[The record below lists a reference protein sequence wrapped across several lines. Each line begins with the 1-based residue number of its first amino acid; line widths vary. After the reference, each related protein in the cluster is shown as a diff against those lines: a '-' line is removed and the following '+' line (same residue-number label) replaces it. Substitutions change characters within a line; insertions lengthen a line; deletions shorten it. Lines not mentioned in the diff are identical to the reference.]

1 MKIFITGVAGFI
13 GFHLTNLLAQSGH
26 DILGV
31 DNLNNYYDPNLKLA
45 RLSKLGISNDLNE
58 PKVQSQKYSNLSFSS
73 SDIIDYN
80 LMRSLMQDFNPDIVI
95 QLAAQAGVRYSIENP
110 EAYVESNVKGFFNII
125 ELCRRLD
132 VKRLIYASSS
142 SVYGNQNEVPY
153 RETDR
158 TDEPVSLYAAT
169 KKSNELFAH
178 TYAHLFGIKAVG
190 LRFFTVYGP
199 YGRPDMA
206 YFSFVKDILNGNTI
220 RVFNEGN
227 LSRDFT
233 FIDDIVQSIQ
243 SLVDDFDLISRER
256 GHQIF
261 NIGNSKPIQLK
272 RFIEI
277 IEHSLGK
284 KAIFENVGMQSGD
297 VFKTFADVSAL
308 ESCINY
314 RPSTSLDDGIEKFVN
329 WYKQYYGE

>member
-13 GFHLTNLLAQSGH
+13 GFHLADLLAQSGH

-45 RLSKLGISNDLNE
+45 RLSKLGINIDLNE
-58 PKVQSQKYSNLSFSS
+58 RQVQSQKHGNITFSS
-73 SDIIDYN
+73 ADVSDNN
-80 LMRSLMQDFNPDIVI
+80 LIRSLMQDFNPDMVI
-95 QLAAQAGVRYSIENP
+95 HLAAQAGVRYSIENP
-110 EAYVESNVKGFFNII
+110 EVYVESNVKGFFNII

-243 SLVDDFDLISRER
+243 RLVDEFDFISCER
-256 GHQIF
+256 VHQIF
-261 NIGNSKPIQLK
+261 NVGNSKPVQLR

-277 IEHSLGK
+277 IENALGK
-284 KAIFENVGMQSGD
+284 SAILENVGMQSGD
-297 VFKTFADVSAL
+297 VFKTYADVSAL

-314 RPSTSLDDGIEKFVN
+314 RPSTTLDDGIVKFVN

>member
-1 MKIFITGVAGFI
+1 MKIFITGIAGFI

-45 RLSKLGISNDLNE
+45 RLSKLGISSDLNE
-58 PKVQSQKYSNLSFSS
+58 PKAQSQKYNNISFSN
-73 SDIIDYN
+73 SDITDYN
-80 LMRSLMQDFNPDIVI
+80 LMYVLMHDFNPDIVI
-95 QLAAQAGVRYSIENP
+95 HLAAQAGVRYSIENP
-110 EAYVESNVKGFFNII
+110 EVYVESNVKGFFNII

-178 TYAHLFGIKAVG
+178 TYAHLFGMKAVG

-243 SLVDDFDLISRER
+243 RLVDEFDFISRER

-261 NIGNSKPIQLK
+261 NIGNSKPVQLK

-277 IEHSLGK
+277 IENSLET

-297 VFKTFADVSAL
+297 VYNTFADVSAL

-314 RPSTSLDDGIEKFVN
+314 RPSTSLDDGIKKFVN